1 MREGRPIL
9 VIELGKANPSQT
21 SADLAEL
28 AKMYEANGADALAVP
43 TDSYDTS
50 TGLADLLAVCR
61 AVKCPVIRRDWI
73 LHPLQVGHESPSSK
87 NKLMFCHNFR

>member
-1 MREGRPIL
+1 MREGRPVL
-9 VIELGKANPSQT
+9 VVELGRTNPSQT
-21 SADLAEL
+21 STELAEL
-28 AKMYEANGADALAVP
+28 AKLYESGGADALAVP

-73 LHPLQVGHESPSSK
+73 LHPLQVEAEALTIKFAPK
-87 NKLMFCHNFR
+87 TDI